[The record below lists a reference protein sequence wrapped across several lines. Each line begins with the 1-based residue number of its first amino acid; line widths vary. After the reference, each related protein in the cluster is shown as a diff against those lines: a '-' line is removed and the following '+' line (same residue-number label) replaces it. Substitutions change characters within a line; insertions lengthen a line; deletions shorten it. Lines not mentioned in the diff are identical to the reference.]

1 MKLFRKTWLF
11 LLILCLLTAS
21 TAFSATENQGLTAQ
35 IKSDVTL
42 LYQPRPDAASL
53 VALQKGAQVKVLDMG
68 LSWCKVEVSGK
79 SGYLSTR
86 FLSFSDVT
94 DAEAFAVITAQNGRL
109 TLREKPSTK
118 SKALGKYNNGN
129 IVAVLEK
136 DKAYTK
142 VGLDG
147 KVGYLLTTHLTFTS
161 VRESLATGLVMNAE
175 DASGKRTVKLRTAAK
190 MGDNAVA
197 QYKSG
202 TPLVIL
208 ARGGDWF
215 EVELSGKIG
224 YMMSKYIQEDA
235 SAATLPTATPAPTA
249 LPQTTAPAATH
260 PPAASPTATPAP
272 IGQ

>member
-1 MKLFRKTWLF
+1 MKHFRKTRFF
-11 LLILCLLTAS
+11 LCILCLLAAT
-21 TAFSATENQGLTAQ
+21 TAFSSSENQGIVAE

-42 LYQPRPDAASL
+42 LYQARPDAASL
-53 VALQKGAQVKVLDMG
+53 SSIQKGTQVKVLEMG

-86 FLSFSDVT
+86 FLSFSGVS
-94 DAEAFAVITAQNGRL
+94 DAEAFAVITAKNGRL

-136 DKAYTK
+136 DKVYTK
-142 VGLDG
+142 VALDG
-147 KVGYLLTTHLTFTS
+147 KVGYLLTTHLTFSS
-161 VRESLATGLVMNAE
+161 VREGLATGLVINTE
-175 DASGKRTVKLRTAAK
+175 DTSGKRTVKLRTAAK

-197 QYKSG
+197 QYKIG

-224 YMMSKYIQEDA
+224 YMMSKYIKEDEA
-235 SAATLPTATPAPTA
+235 PAALPTATPAATTAPTPTA
-249 LPQTTAPAATH
+249 PPQTTAPAATT
-260 PPAASPTATPAP
+260 APT
-272 IGQ
+272 IF